1 MDMIVVPGPASM
13 ELGERVAKG
22 LIDRV
27 VEGIK
32 PRVVSVE
39 HRFFPDDESYIRFSG
54 TVDGEAIIVQTTSPP
69 TDTHLLQL
77 LLMASTAKD
86 LGAERVIAVV
96 PYLAYARQDKRF
108 LDGEAVS
115 IDVVIRL
122 IEAAGIDALL
132 TCDLHSD
139 ILNRFKIP
147 AKNLRATPVVAEHL
161 KSQGFEGAFSLAPD
175 KGAIH
180 LAEMGDE
187 VLGGGCDALEKT
199 RDRQTGEVQILEKTL
214 PVRGQDVIVF
224 DDIISTGGTMALAV
238 AAAKKSGAR
247 RVVAACTHP
256 LCLGSAAERILAAG
270 AERIVGT
277 DSVPGPYSAVSVAPL
292 IVRSL

>member
-1 MDMIVVPGPASM
+1 MIVVPGPASTA
-13 ELGERVAKG
+13 LGERIAKG
-22 LIDRV
+22 LSAMV
-27 VEGIK
+27 VEGIR
-32 PRVVSVE
+32 PRVVPVE
-39 HRFFPDDESYIRFSG
+39 LRVFPDGESYIRFSDA
-54 TVDGEAIIVQTTSPP
+54 VDGEAIVVQTTSPP

-86 LGAERVIAVV
+86 LGAERVVAVV

-115 IDVVIRL
+115 IDVVIQL
-122 IEAAGIDALL
+122 IEAAGVDALL

-139 ILNRFKIP
+139 ILGRFKIP
-147 AKNLRATPVVAEHL
+147 VKNLSAIPLVAEYL
-161 KSQGFEGAFSLAPD
+161 KSQGFEGAFSLSPD
-175 KGAIH
+175 KGALR
-180 LAEMGDE
+180 LAKMGDE
-187 VLGGGCDALEKT
+187 VLGGGYDTLEKT
-199 RDRQTGEVQILEKTL
+199 RDRRTGEVQILEKTL
-214 PVRGQDVIVF
+214 PVRGQDVVVF

-247 RVVAACTHP
+247 RIVASCTHP
-256 LCLGSAAERILAAG
+256 LMLGNAAEKILAAG